1 MKFAKR
7 MPTPPPTATPVCA
20 HHVPGRLRLKAR
32 SWRHNRALIEEAAGR
47 LVTIPGVTAVSAND
61 LTGSIVVE
69 YEPTAVS
76 FGALSAEMRQRG
88 FPPVPPIV
96 PVAMPARDDSPAG
109 YLSELAARLLLEGMV
124 QRLFAVMI
132 AAAL

>member
-1 MKFAKR
+1 MKPAKR
-7 MPTPPPTATPVCA
+7 MPTPAPTATPICA

-32 SWRHNRALIEEAAGR
+32 AWKHDRALIEEAAGK
-47 LVTIPGVTAVSAND
+47 LVTIPGVNAVSSND

-69 YEPTAVS
+69 YEPATVS
-76 FGALSAEMRQRG
+76 SRSLSDEMQQRG

-96 PVAMPARDDSPAG
+96 PVVMSARDDSPAG

-124 QRLFAVMI
+124 QRLVAVMI